1 MTNTNY
7 VRNILKQIL
16 DKESTDWKEV
26 DAAISYYES
35 RNDDEFK
42 SAYDGYNGHPEDL
55 IDYIFTNTIN
65 DLVVV
70 IDKDTTLDIG
80 EESTKLRKINKVID
94 DEIRFSLKDIYEDDM
109 TEDKFFE
116 IYDGDLCVSG
126 AYDNGEIADRI
137 SDITGWLVSDV
148 SYHLEYHGKAV

>member
-1 MTNTNY
+1 MTDVKY
-7 VRNILKQIL
+7 AKAILEKIL

-42 SAYDGYNGHPEDL
+42 SAYDGYNDHPEDL

-70 IDKDTTLDIG
+70 IDNDTTLDIG
-80 EESTKLRKINKVID
+80 EERTKLRKISKVID
-94 DEIRFSLKDIYEDDM
+94 DEIRFKLKNIYEDDM
-109 TEDKFFE
+109 TEDEFFE
-116 IYDGDLCVSG
+116 IYDGNLCVSG
-126 AYDNGEIADRI
+126 AYDNGEIADKI

-148 SYHLEYHGKAV
+148 AYHLEYHGKAV

>member
-7 VRNILKQIL
+7 MRNILTQIL

-35 RNDDEFK
+35 KNDDEFK
-42 SAYDGYNGHPEDL
+42 SAYDGYDGHPEDL

-70 IDKDTTLDIG
+70 IDNDTTLDIG
-80 EESTKLRKINKVID
+80 EERTKRKKISKIID
-94 DEIRFSLKDIYEDDM
+94 DEIRFNLKDIYEDDM
-109 TEDKFFE
+109 AEDEFFE

-126 AYDNGEIADRI
+126 AYDNGEIADKI
-137 SDITGWLVSDV
+137 SDITGWLVDGV

>member
-1 MTNTNY
+1 MINTNY

-35 RNDDEFK
+35 GNDDEFK

-70 IDKDTTLDIG
+70 IDKDTTLDVG
-80 EESTKLRKINKVID
+80 EESTKLRKINKVVD
-94 DEIRFSLKDIYEDDM
+94 HEIRFNLKDIYEDDM
-109 TEDKFFE
+109 TEDEFFE
-116 IYDGDLCVSG
+116 IYDGALCVLG
-126 AYDNGEIADRI
+126 AYDNDEIADKI
-137 SDITGWLVSDV
+137 SDITGWLVDGV